1 MKTVRPEFEDKE
13 YVQLKNEADRLGVS
27 VKQLVRDR
35 ALGIITEDTPLC
47 SAKIL
52 SDGIS
57 DIRDVMN
64 QIIRNEMNAPT
75 RLYEDD
81 VIRLEQMME
90 NVERMVGS
98 YITWAI
104 REARSNG
111 DVTV

>member
-35 ALGIITEDTPLC
+35 ALGVVTEDTPLC

-57 DIRDVMN
+57 EIRDAMN
-64 QIIRNEMNAPT
+64 EIIRREMNADE
-75 RLYEDD
+75 RLFEDD
-81 VIRLEQMME
+81 VIRLEMMME
-90 NVERMVGS
+90 NVEKMVGS

-104 REARSNG
+104 REARANG